1 MGVRGDCYHLRINAT
16 WSASAAMIRA
26 RISRFKD
33 KAKAAVGFKKKSTL
47 QAPAMAKKVLRCA
60 IRRRSRA
67 LYLVFLSWPFILI
80 FLMAVAIALFL
91 PGRPDV
97 PAWLVNLQLWLAALL
112 ALTKAIDRILAAD
125 AAWKRRG
132 R

>member
-1 MGVRGDCYHLRINAT
+1 
-16 WSASAAMIRA
+16 MIRA
-26 RISRFKD
+26 RISRFKYR
-33 KAKAAVGFKKKSTL
+33 AMGALGFKKRSAL
-47 QAPAMAKKVLRCA
+47 QAPAMAKRVIRCA
-60 IRRRSRA
+60 VRRRSFT
-67 LYLVFLSWPFILI
+67 LYMAFLSWPFILI

-91 PGRPDV
+91 PGKPDV
-97 PAWLVNLQLWLAALL
+97 PVWLVNLQLWLAALL